1 MNVRSRAGAAWAFG
15 RRLGG
20 WSPTS
25 PRDREADVALKRH
38 LRWAT
43 PVAAAFATLAAG
55 AAAAFRDR
63 PSVFGALAVLL
74 TLAMVPLL
82 VGGLARRLLRRLE
95 VAITEREVFQA
106 QLDAACRTT
115 EEFRDLANHD
125 DLTGLPKRSLL
136 YDRLGLAITRSRR
149 QASHLALLFLDLDDF
164 KRVNDSFGHGSG
176 DRLLVELAHRVRT
189 SVRAGDTVARFGGD
203 EFIVLLDGVSG
214 AGGAARVAAKV
225 LDAVQAPYRLDGH
238 EVSIAAS
245 LGVSV
250 YPADGTSSDEL
261 LRSADTAMYREKQRA
276 ATPGPGCPLSARPLS
291 GATGQPGVT
300 VGDEARRDER
310 GGL

>member
-1 MNVRSRAGAAWAFG
+1 MNVRSGAAAARAFG

-20 WSPTS
+20 WSPAS
-25 PRDREADVALKRH
+25 SRGREADVALKRH

-63 PSVFGALAVLL
+63 PSVFGALAVLA

-106 QLDAACRTT
+106 ELDAACRTT

-125 DLTGLPKRSLL
+125 DLTGLPNRSLL
-136 YDRLGLAITRSRR
+136 YDRLGLAITQSRR

-164 KRVNDSFGHGSG
+164 KRVNDSFGHASG
-176 DRLLVELAHRVRT
+176 DRLLVELARRARA

-203 EFIVLLDGVSG
+203 EFVVLLDGVSG
-214 AGGAARVAAKV
+214 ARDAARVAAKV
-225 LDAVQAPYRLDGH
+225 LAAVQAPYRFDGH
-238 EVSIAAS
+238 EASVAVSV
-245 LGVSV
+245 GVSV

-261 LRSADTAMYREKQRA
+261 VRSADEAMYREKRRA
-276 ATPGPGCPLSARPLS
+276 ATPGPGAPSLPEAPGAGS
-291 GATGQPGVT
+291 GGPA
-300 VGDEARRDER
+300 ERR
-310 GGL
+310 